1 VIAVQ
6 EEMMVS
12 IHDCDDT
19 TRETMLFPYRRYFY
33 PIVEVKHDD
42 EMLPSVVFDLVRGSE
57 VGDGFHD
64 FNEEAPVFDRTKNS
78 IVP

>member
-1 VIAVQ
+1 
-6 EEMMVS
+6 
-12 IHDCDDT
+12 
-19 TRETMLFPYRRYFY
+19 
-33 PIVEVKHDD
+33 
-42 EMLPSVVFDLVRGSE
+42 MLPSVVFDLVRGSE